1 MRQHNTSWPGRV
13 RQAARWAPGGPPSVK
28 GGIPGGVRG
37 QADRSYPA
45 GPCRLW
51 RYDEE
56 GAMTNIRTPNHLV
69 LPRMLL
75 ALPAAPTRQSSPPH
89 LASQALT
96 PDTKDRNS

>member
-1 MRQHNTSWPGRV
+1 M
-13 RQAARWAPGGPPSVK
+13 AACGKRHDGAPGGPPSVK

-75 ALPAAPTRQSSPPH
+75 ALPAAPARQSSPPTPYG
-89 LASQALT
+89 QPGTDT
-96 PDTKDRNS
+96 PDTKDSKS

>member
-1 MRQHNTSWPGRV
+1 MG
-13 RQAARWAPGGPPSVK
+13 APGGRPSVK

-45 GPCRLW
+45 GLRRLW

-56 GAMTNIRTPNHLV
+56 GALTNIRTPNHLV

-75 ALPAAPTRQSSPPH
+75 ALPAAPTRQIISTHPIWPARH
-89 LASQALT
+89 
-96 PDTKDRNS
+96 